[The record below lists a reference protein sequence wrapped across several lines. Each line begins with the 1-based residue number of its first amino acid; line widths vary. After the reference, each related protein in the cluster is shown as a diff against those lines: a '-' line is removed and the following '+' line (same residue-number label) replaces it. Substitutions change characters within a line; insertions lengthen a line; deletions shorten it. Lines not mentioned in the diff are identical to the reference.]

1 MDVLDVGR
9 PNEGLDDNDFLAT
22 IVAPPLNPNTE
33 SEKAGEAS
41 PELPVR
47 YVEGSFALIASE
59 RAFISSAVVEVLL
72 NKPLLSAPICPL
84 ADDLG
89 RDPGV
94 GMPEFEICRP
104 GVGSPEGLGRPGVVA
119 VDIL

>member
-1 MDVLDVGR
+1 MDALDVGR

-22 IVAPPLNPNTE
+22 MVAPPLNPNTE
-33 SEKAGEAS
+33 SERAGEAS
-41 PELPVR
+41 PELPAR

-89 RDPGV
+89 RPGV
-94 GMPEFEICRP
+94 GIPEFEICRP
-104 GVGSPEGLGRPGVVA
+104 GVGSAEGLVRPGVVA